1 MEGAAMKQKLAAV
14 FLKFGSLNSNG
25 FMDSCTMTMTMILMN
40 LAAILLVYEIKIQ
53 QHVHYI

>member
-25 FMDSCTMTMTMILMN
+25 FVDSCIMTLILMN
-40 LAAILLVYEIKIQ
+40 LAAILLV
-53 QHVHYI
+53 